1 MPAGSSYRVDR
12 LRRRRRT
19 KAERWQAWIL
29 YALAAA
35 VAFGAV
41 LGAWYLGSRWLK
53 TPEPQ
58 RKPGYLALI
67 TLKAPGAGGP
77 VAAALV
83 VQDAAGSA
91 PSLYVIPRELLLEGP
106 KGEYVFAGDAMTTG
120 TLKQDLRRVVN
131 ADIDAQYQMPLT
143 ALRDLAGSTDLRLT
157 LPDPVKLDVA
167 GVQRTF
173 KDGAVVSAAEIPA
186 LFAAS
191 GPSGYDAARMQE
203 ALWKAILDAAAL
215 RPGDARAKAVSA
227 ASGQA
232 SGGADPWYLGDALKG
247 LTGGDA
253 MVAVI
258 PSDSR
263 VAEGQFAFLP
273 RGDEIMAAITRKAP
287 GYRSRYTVQVRNGS
301 GRVGVGT
308 DVARQLAI
316 LDVNIPAPTNADTF
330 DYRQTQILAGSRAL
344 PVAEEV
350 RAILGRGVVLD
361 GSDVP
366 PDTVIVIVGA
376 DMKPQTTDPKDQP

>member
-1 MPAGSSYRVDR
+1 
-12 LRRRRRT
+12 
-19 KAERWQAWIL
+19 
-29 YALAAA
+29 
-35 VAFGAV
+35 
-41 LGAWYLGSRWLK
+41 
-53 TPEPQ
+53 
-58 RKPGYLALI
+58 
-67 TLKAPGAGGP
+67 
-77 VAAALV
+77 
-83 VQDAAGSA
+83 
-91 PSLYVIPRELLLEGP
+91 
-106 KGEYVFAGDAMTTG
+106 
-120 TLKQDLRRVVN
+120 VN
-131 ADIDAQYQMPLT
+131 ADIDAQFQMPLA
-143 ALRDLAGSTDLRLT
+143 ALRNLAGTTDLRLT

-287 GYRSRYTVQVRNGS
+287 GYRSRYTRCAMAA
-301 GRVGVGT
+301 GVWAS
-308 DVARQLAI
+308 ARTS
-316 LDVNIPAPTNADTF
+316 PANWPSST
-330 DYRQTQILAGSRAL
+330 
-344 PVAEEV
+344 
-350 RAILGRGVVLD
+350 
-361 GSDVP
+361 
-366 PDTVIVIVGA
+366 
-376 DMKPQTTDPKDQP
+376 